1 MRREGWVGKRRRRVS
16 RAVAISAAL
25 GATVAIGTLAP
36 SVQAAGKSTRTTT
49 VDLSWASAT
58 RLFGGSDAYLGQT
71 VAGVGDVSG
80 DGWPDVAVGL
90 EPRPSGAQVLDGVHV
105 IFGPL
110 PKGRVAPRSLS
121 GFRIETAS
129 AAKYYNEQP
138 VMGVAGAG
146 DVNGDGLADLAIT
159 SSRTNN
165 NSTGQREREEESY
178 VVFGSHSTHPVR
190 LEELGGRGF
199 QIRGALNRTPSNGQV
214 SDVFAQA
221 TGIGDINGDRLADIA
236 IRSPLES
243 PAGRPGAGVIYVV
256 LGRRS
261 TGAVDVHNLGSGG
274 FRVEGADA
282 DHRIGELGVSGG
294 DVNGDGRS
302 DLIIGSSDA
311 SFIPYLQSAYVLFGG
326 TGTVPV
332 NLANLDARG
341 FQIDGV
347 IGAGRASAAAV
358 GDMNGDGRSE
368 VAVGPGPGERAY
380 VVFGRSESSPID
392 VRRVE
397 NAGFVIRA
405 KRKPPPE
412 QIFRLSGV
420 AAAGDVNGDG
430 RADVLVGG
438 SIGYLIYGSQ
448 SSRTVDV
455 DALGRRG
462 YRIRRRIPAG
472 AGAVFAA
479 AGDQNGDRRADLLFG
494 ISIGPGFRC
503 EDAGESRLGG
513 RPPLAGGGSVHLL
526 RGAARL
532 PHPPAYIRYTRRGD
546 RLRGG
551 RSDDVIFGD
560 GGNDLLRGRS
570 GNDCLIGG
578 ENDSGYDN
586 TFLRAPRPDRDRIY
600 GGDGEDSLF
609 GAIETDRLIGGDGDD
624 HLYGGSPLPLP
635 ALEARPVRRPP
646 RPRLARDVL
655 RGGRGDDSLFGES
668 GNDRLYGGPG
678 NDRITGGTGEVQ
690 VQPLRG
696 DGRDRIFGGLGDD
709 FIDSQDAEVDIVDC
723 GPGTDTVDTDG
734 LDRLF
739 GCEHV
744 K

>member
-1 MRREGWVGKRRRRVS
+1 MRRYFGVRKRRRRVS
-16 RAVAISAAL
+16 RAVEIGAAL
-25 GATVAIGTLAP
+25 AATLGMGILAP
-36 SVQAAGKSTRTTT
+36 SVQADGRSKRTTT

-58 RLFGGSDAYLGQT
+58 RVFGGSDAYLGQT
-71 VAGVGDVSG
+71 VAGVGDVNG
-80 DGWPDVAVGL
+80 DGRPDVAVGL
-90 EPRPSGAQVLDGVHV
+90 EPRRSGAQVLDGVYV

-110 PKGRVAPRSLS
+110 PSGRATPLSLR

-138 VMGVAGAG
+138 AMGIAGAG
-146 DVNGDGLADLAIT
+146 DANGDGLADLAIT

-165 NSTGQREREEESY
+165 NSTGEREREEESY
-178 VVFGSHSTHPVR
+178 VVFGSHSADPVR

-214 SDVFAQA
+214 FDVFAQA
-221 TGIGDINGDRLADIA
+221 TGIGDFNGDRLADIA

-243 PAGRPGAGVIYVV
+243 PAGRLGAGIVYLVF
-256 LGRRS
+256 GRRS
-261 TGAVDVHNLGSGG
+261 TEAVDVHNLGSGG

-302 DLIIGSSDA
+302 DLVIGSSDA
-311 SFIPYLQSAYVLFGG
+311 SFLPYLSSAYVVFGG
-326 TGTVPV
+326 TGTATVD
-332 NLANLDARG
+332 LTSLDARG
-341 FQIDGV
+341 FRIDGV

-358 GDMNGDGRSE
+358 GDMNGDRRSE
-368 VAVGPGPGERAY
+368 VAVGPAPGERAY

-392 VRRVE
+392 VGRLG

-405 KRKPPPE
+405 KGKPPPG
-412 QIFRLSGV
+412 QTFRLSGV
-420 AAAGDVNGDG
+420 ERAGDVNGDG
-430 RADVLVGG
+430 RADVFVGG
-438 SIGYLIYGSQ
+438 GLGYLIYGSR

-462 YRIRRRIPAG
+462 YRIRRRIPVG
-472 AGAVFAA
+472 AGTVFAP
-479 AGDQNGDRRADLLFG
+479 AGDQNGDREADLLFG
-494 ISIGPGFRC
+494 IPIGPGFRC
-503 EDAGESRLGG
+503 EDRAESRFGG

-526 RGAARL
+526 LGASRAPR
-532 PHPPAYIRYTRRGD
+532 PPAYVRSTRRGD
-546 RLRGG
+546 RLLGG
-551 RSDDVIFGD
+551 RRDDVIFAD
-560 GGNDLLRGRS
+560 GGNDTLRGRG

-578 ENDSGYDN
+578 ENDSGYDH

-600 GGDGEDSLF
+600 GGEGEDSLF
-609 GAIETDRLIGGDGDD
+609 GAIESDRLVGGDGDD

-635 ALEARPVRRPP
+635 PLEARPVRRPP
-646 RPRLARDVL
+646 RPRLPRDVL
-655 RGGRGDDSLFGES
+655 RGGRGDDFLFGES

-678 NDRITGGTGEVQ
+678 KDLITGGTGEVQ
-690 VQPLRG
+690 VQPVRG
-696 DGRDRIFGGLGDD
+696 DGRDRIFGGPGDD
-709 FIDSQDAEVDIVDC
+709 LIDSQDAEVDIVDC

-739 GCEHV
+739 RCEHV